1 MAAELPGLKFG
12 SPGNYDAMA
21 LARDDCVAVSHQAF
35 AFMTAQI
42 AARTPSVKGHNHTAS
57 FRSPSIAALSQVRGR
72 VLRSARALTTMAAS
86 NYKYV
91 VLGGGNASG

>member
-1 MAAELPGLKFG
+1 MAVELSGLKIG
-12 SPGNYDAMA
+12 SLGNYDAMA

-42 AARTPSVKGHNHTAS
+42 AARTPSVKGHSHTAFFS
-57 FRSPSIAALSQVRGR
+57 SPSIAALSQVKGR